1 MVLIGPGFRPKLGGN
16 VASRAE
22 DLAGFAVSYRE
33 PGERFQERG
42 RWQLVGD
49 RVVWKEMSICVSEVN

>member
-1 MVLIGPGFRPKLGGN
+1 MVLTEPVFRPKVGRN

-33 PGERFQERG
+33 PGESFRREKE
-42 RWQLVGD
+42 WQLVGD
-49 RVVWKEMSICVSEVN
+49 RVVRKEMSICVSEVN

>member
-33 PGERFQERG
+33 PGERFQEREG
-42 RWQLVGD
+42 VAASG
-49 RVVWKEMSICVSEVN
+49 